1 MSRRLALGFVIYRPE
16 TGFLNRVQRAIESG
30 FDVYIFDNS
39 PEQDLVRNFCADKA
53 KARYITAGKNLGL
66 GFGVSSVCA
75 QAYYQGHSALLFFD
89 QDSIYSEET
98 LSFIEAYYSEHPKL
112 ETTHSVV
119 AFNSKDLDR
128 SLDCFENVD
137 LVINSGSLF
146 FLKNLETLSW
156 HNEKY
161 FVDGVDYEF
170 CLRSKMRGFKVGKYS
185 CTPGFDH
192 TTEQADENYSI
203 FGKTYAMRAYS
214 ISRILDVSRSSLK
227 LVFTA
232 LLGAEFM
239 FALKLMRLWTI
250 YLIVQML
257 VRFLNLLAKPERSK

>member
-1 MSRRLALGFVIYRPE
+1 MSRQLALGFVIYRPE
-16 TGFLNRVQRAIESG
+16 TGFLNRVQRSIESG

-39 PEQDLVRNFCADKA
+39 PEQDLVRNFFAGKA
-53 KARYITAGKNLGL
+53 KARYFTAGKNLGL
-66 GFGVSSVCA
+66 GLGVSSVCA

-89 QDSIYSEET
+89 QDSIYSKET
-98 LSFIEAYYSEHPKL
+98 LNFIESYYLEFPKL

-119 AFNSKDLDR
+119 AFNSKEFR
-128 SLDCFENVD
+128 KSQNCFENVD

-146 FLKNLETLSW
+146 FLKNLETLNW
-156 HNEKY
+156 HSEKY

-214 ISRILDVSRSSLK
+214 LSRILDVSRSSLK
-227 LVFTA
+227 LIFTA
-232 LLGAEFM
+232 LLGAEFT

>member
-16 TGFLNRVQRAIESG
+16 TGFLNRVQRSIESG

-39 PEQDLVRNFCADKA
+39 PEQDLVRNFCADKE

-98 LSFIEAYYSEHPKL
+98 LNFIEAYYSEHPKL

-146 FLKNLETLSW
+146 FLTAWDSLTKTGENRLKCCSRPTPN
-156 HNEKY
+156 H
-161 FVDGVDYEF
+161 
-170 CLRSKMRGFKVGKYS
+170 LRFRATSPKRLKK
-185 CTPGFDH
+185 P
-192 TTEQADENYSI
+192 
-203 FGKTYAMRAYS
+203 FG
-214 ISRILDVSRSSLK
+214 
-227 LVFTA
+227 
-232 LLGAEFM
+232 M
-239 FALKLMRLWTI
+239 F
-250 YLIVQML
+250 
-257 VRFLNLLAKPERSK
+257 

>member
-1 MSRRLALGFVIYRPE
+1 MSRRLALGFVIYRSE
-16 TGFLNRVQRAIESG
+16 TDFLNRVQRSTESG

-39 PEQDLVRNFCADKA
+39 PEQDLVRNFCADKG
-53 KARYITAGKNLGL
+53 KAHYFTAGKNLGL

-75 QAYYQGHSALLFFD
+75 QAHYQGHSALLFFD

-119 AFNSKDLDR
+119 AFNSKYSDR

-146 FLKNLETLSW
+146 FLKNLEKLNW

-192 TTEQADENYSI
+192 TTEQADVNYSI

-214 ISRILDVSRSSLK
+214 IARILDVSKSSLK

-232 LLGAEFM
+232 LLGAEFI
-239 FALKLMRLWTI
+239 FALKLMRLWSI
-250 YLIVQML
+250 YLTLQIL